1 MQLEWIGNSRLTLDS
16 GPSVAFFVPEHP
28 FTILS
33 LIDVNGKKSQPRKM
47 NKICQMLWCKRD
59 FFSFGYKVTECTYI
73 CIYRL
78 RSWLWVG
85 LMKCHV
91 PSNLLLYVLDYKN
104 PGPLQSQL
112 LFLCFHRPLLFRSKG
127 KFFCDPGY
135 IHTWLKLIAVKSGH
149 ILSPIWEVWS

>member
-47 NKICQMLWCKRD
+47 NKCFDAKEISSVLDTKWRNVHIC
-59 FFSFGYKVTECTYI
+59 I

-135 IHTWLKLIAVKSGH
+135 IHTWLKSIAVKSGH